1 MSQSKASETSKYRLI
16 ESASILGCGASQNGL
31 ARGCMGVAFGDFD
44 RNQRIDLYVSNFWN
58 QAADLYLLQ
67 SSNSFA
73 PGNYRLGL
81 FEDSVE
87 TVGWGT
93 QAADFN
99 HDGWLDIAVLNG
111 HVTDLTSRGEPYEMR
126 AQLFQGSRQG
136 FSMVKPSRRSDQAYW
151 TELTLGRTL
160 AMIDWNRDGR
170 MDLVANHLD
179 QPVALLENQTTIKRG
194 KSIQFELVGTVSER
208 DAIGATVTVQQ
219 QDERWTA
226 WQTGGDGFLC
236 TNQNQLHFGIGDHP
250 VVESVTIKWPS
261 GKEQIFSSVSTE
273 GAYLIIEGQDELV
286 QR

>member
-1 MSQSKASETSKYRLI
+1 M
-16 ESASILGCGASQNGL
+16 
-31 ARGCMGVAFGDFD
+31 
-44 RNQRIDLYVSNFWN
+44 
-58 QAADLYLLQ
+58 
-67 SSNSFA
+67 
-73 PGNYRLGL
+73 
-81 FEDSVE
+81 E

-250 VVESVTIKWPS
+250 VVESVTVKWPS
-261 GKEQIFSSVSTE
+261 GKEQTFSSVSTE

>member
-1 MSQSKASETSKYRLI
+1 MRCLAKWF
-16 ESASILGCGASQNGL
+16 GAWL
-31 ARGCMGVAFGDFD
+31 HGVAFGDFD

-111 HVTDLTSRGEPYEMR
+111 HVSDMTRRGQPYEMR

-250 VVESVTIKWPS
+250 VVESVTVKWPS